1 MKQKLPKIVLVGAPN
16 VGKSVIFNYLTG
28 AYVVVSNY
36 PGTTVDIA
44 RGQAKLNGRMYE
56 IIDTPGVYSLSAL
69 TDEERVTLDLLRT
82 EKPDLV
88 IHVIDAKNI
97 RRMLMLTLQLMDGGY
112 PLLLDLNVMDEA
124 EQHGIHIQVNKLS
137 ELLGVPVVATAAVG
151 NRGMKNLKQA
161 ISGFVPRVPEPLL
174 FSEQLEKAVQ
184 HIAGNL
190 NAEKGFAKRL
200 TALLVLQG
208 GRAAEQALAG
218 EPEAQEIR
226 RYREAFQDK
235 LGKEPAL
242 LLAIERQ
249 HKIGE
254 LLDQTVTYGKSRRQW
269 RTDLLDR
276 LTCEP
281 LTGLP
286 ILCMVMY
293 FGLYQ
298 FVGLFGAGVL
308 VDYLNNT
315 LFLKNIMPAA
325 EAVVNQ
331 YVVWG
336 WLQSFL
342 IGEYGVF
349 SLGIRYA
356 VAIILP
362 IVGTFFI
369 AFALL
374 EDCGYLPRLAMLVDR
389 FFKALGLNGRAI
401 IPIALGFGCG
411 TMAVMVTRT
420 LETRRERIITTFLL
434 ALTIPCSAQLGVVLS
449 LLAHNETAL
458 LIWLGYI
465 VVIFALSGWLSAKL
479 TGSNGSA
486 FYMELPP
493 LRVPAAAN
501 VIKKAYSRMFW
512 YFVEILPVFVATS
525 CLLWIGDKTGL
536 LSRLV
541 ARVEPVMNFIG
552 LPREAAEAFLL
563 GFFRRDYGAAGLYD
577 MVTSGRLSDLQL
589 VVAAVTLT
597 LFMPCVA
604 QFAVMIKERGLAI
617 AVIMGIFITATAV
630 ASGWLVNQ
638 GVMRLWMM

>member
-44 RGQAKLNGRMYE
+44 RGQAKINGQIFE
-56 IIDTPGVYSLSAL
+56 VIDTPGIYSLSAV
-69 TDEERVTLDLLRT
+69 TDEERVTLELLHK
-82 EKPDLV
+82 EKPDLI

-97 RRMLMLTLQLMDGGY
+97 RRMLPITLQLMDGSF
-112 PLLLDLNVMDEA
+112 PLLLNLNVMDEA
-124 EQHGIHIQVNKLS
+124 DQYGIHIQVNRLS
-137 ELLGVPVVATAAVG
+137 ELLGLPVVATSAAA
-151 NRGMKNLKQA
+151 NKGMKSLTQA
-161 ISGFVPRVPEPLL
+161 IGCVVREVPDPVL
-174 FSEQLEKAVQ
+174 FSEQIEKVIHDISDQ
-184 HIAGNL
+184 LTIGC
-190 NAEKGFAKRL
+190 GFNKRL

-208 GRAAEQALAG
+208 DRSTERVLTMEPNGQKIRQCRAGFMEQ
-218 EPEAQEIR
+218 I
-226 RYREAFQDK
+226 
-235 LGKEPAL
+235 KENPAL
-242 LLAIERQ
+242 LIAVERQ
-249 HKIGE
+249 NNIDKLLE
-254 LLDQTVTYGKSRRQW
+254 LTVTYGKGRSRW
-269 RTDLLDR
+269 KSELLDR
-276 LTCEP
+276 ITCQP
-281 LTGLP
+281 LMGLP
-286 ILCMVMY
+286 LLCIVLY

-315 LFLKNIMPAA
+315 LFLQMIIPVVEAA
-325 EAVVNQ
+325 VEQ
-331 YVVWG
+331 YIPSE
-336 WLQSFL
+336 WLRSFI
-342 IGEYGVF
+342 IGEYGLF

-362 IVGTFFI
+362 IVGTFFV

-389 FFKALGLNGRAI
+389 FFKALGLNGRAV

-420 LETRRERIITTFLL
+420 LETRRERLIATFLL
-434 ALTIPCSAQLGVVLS
+434 SLTIPCSAQLGVVLS
-449 LLAHNETAL
+449 LLAHNERAL
-458 LIWLGYI
+458 GIWLGYI
-465 VVIFALSGWLSAKL
+465 LLIFAFSGWLSAKL
-479 TGSNGSA
+479 TGSGGSA

-493 LRVPAAAN
+493 LRVPAVAN
-501 VIKKAYSRMFW
+501 VMKKAYSRMLW
-512 YFVEILPVFVATS
+512 YFAEILPIFILTS
-525 CLLWIGDKTGL
+525 SLLWIGDKSGL
-536 LSRLV
+536 LVQLI
-541 ARVEPVMNFIG
+541 AQIEPVMKLIG

-577 MVTSGRLSDLQL
+577 MVSAGRLTDQQL

-604 QFAVMIKERGLAI
+604 QFAVMIKERGLVTALVMSLII
-617 AVIMGIFITATAV
+617 AVTAI

-638 GVMRLWMM
+638 GVMRLWIM